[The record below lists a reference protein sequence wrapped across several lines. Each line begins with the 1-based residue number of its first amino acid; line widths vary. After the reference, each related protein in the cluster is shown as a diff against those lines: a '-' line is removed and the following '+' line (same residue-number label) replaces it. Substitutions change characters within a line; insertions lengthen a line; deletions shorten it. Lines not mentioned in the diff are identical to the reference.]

1 MLKQERLLN
10 AIEAGLRI
18 CRNARPT
25 DDFGK
30 KLQVLEVATLTRQLE
45 MTEDA
50 GGGQAEL
57 ERVVAFLET
66 NEAVRDYQR
75 WRELANVTD

>member
-10 AIEAGLRI
+10 AIEACLRI

-25 DDFGK
+25 DDFGQ

-50 GGGQAEL
+50 RGGQAEL